1 MSEVTIYT
9 LENEAE
15 ALREEG
21 KYDEAIAKL
30 NQALE
35 MDENF
40 VRAHLA
46 LAVLYDRVSK
56 PELSVRH
63 GEKAVELEP
72 DDKFNHIALSVTYQR
87 AFEHTKNTEYI
98 TRAEDAKAR
107 ASGGM

>member
-1 MSEVTIYT
+1 MTEVTIYS

-21 KYDEAIAKL
+21 KYEEAIAKL

-35 MDENF
+35 MDEAF

-46 LAVLYDRVSK
+46 LAVIYDRVSK
-56 PELSVRH
+56 PELSVQH
-63 GEKAVELEP
+63 GEKAVQLEP
-72 DDKFNHIALSVTYQR
+72 GDKFNHIALSVTYQR
-87 AFEHTKNTEYI
+87 AFEHTQNTDYI
-98 TRAEDAKAR
+98 TKAEEAKAR